1 MNQSAAPVTA
11 THELPWV
18 VAIGASAGGLEALQQ
33 FFAALH
39 SPTGA
44 AFVVIQHLAPDHKS
58 LMAELLGRHT
68 TLPVCTAQEGM
79 ALQPD
84 QVYLMPPGVSMSLAI
99 DTLHFEPRPPQG
111 LALPIDHFLLSLTQ
125 HAPERVVAVVLSGS
139 GSDGSVGADAL
150 RRAGGY
156 VLVQA
161 PDSAKFDSM
170 PRSVMAS
177 TAVDAALPP
186 TALAELTQEIL
197 RGESARMGQGDLL
210 ASRQLRP
217 ALQRIFD
224 ALLEHSRID
233 FSVYKLPTVLRRL
246 ERRLLVT
253 RASTANEYADRLEKS
268 SEERERL
275 RRELLIPVTSFFRDP
290 ASFEALTRQVL
301 EPLLRERRGQTVR
314 LWCAGCASGEEA
326 YSLAMACVET
336 AERLG
341 VGASIK
347 VFGTD
352 VDPQVLDIAAQG
364 RYPAVTAE
372 ALGPQRLE
380 RFFVR
385 QGELWVVRPEL
396 RQLVLFA
403 RHNLLDDAP
412 FTRMDLVSCRNT
424 LIYFQ
429 TAAQERLLRRLQYA
443 LLPGGTLFLGA
454 SESLGPIQADF
465 STLDSLHKI
474 YRLERPVTTASTL
487 RDAFARSTQTVRPLH
502 AAGAPVSPRSL
513 IDQGLHQLMT
523 SWLPASLLISS
534 QRELIHAWGPTRR
547 YLRMPEGEGSLDVMR
562 MLPERLGPVVLH
574 LQHLV
579 QADRQLHRSAPVEL
593 EIDGVTQRLVVHAQ
607 PLEAGHAHDGVLVS
621 IEALPPRPES
631 GPAETPSVDA
641 IGALEQELSA
651 TRQSLQ
657 ATIEALES
665 SNEELQSTNE
675 ELMSSN
681 EELQSTNEELQSVN
695 EELYTVNAEFNA
707 KLDALNAL
715 NADLE
720 GMAQATGLATI
731 FVDQALCLVRFTPEA
746 AMLFRLR
753 QSDLGRSIE
762 DFNSLLDY
770 PGLSTDLRQALHQ
783 DTPIE
788 RMVDGPHDTRFMA
801 SMVGY
806 SHRPG
811 LPRRAVVTFIDIT
824 RVRDATLLQDLI
836 DSLPEHIAVLD
847 AQGTIR
853 RVNRA
858 WSDFARA
865 NGGEHSPLVAV
876 GANYLAVLARS
887 DHPMARTTLSG
898 LHEVIAGRQPEFRQV
913 YDCHGPSEQRWFA
926 MYARPFPAK
935 GGGLVITHFRLPGHP
950 GNLTP

>member
-1 MNQSAAPVTA
+1 MDDSPDPSSLPP
-11 THELPWV
+11 HPPWV

-33 FFAALH
+33 FFAALRH
-39 SPTGA
+39 PAGA

-58 LMAELLGRHT
+58 LMAELLARHT
-68 TLPVCTAQEGM
+68 ALPVCTAQDGM
-79 ALQPD
+79 ALAPN
-84 QVYLMPPGVSMSLAI
+84 QVYLMPPGVSMSLAA
-99 DTLHFEPRPPQG
+99 DTLHLEPRPAQG

-125 HAPERVVAVVLSGS
+125 PAPERVVAVVLSGS

-186 TALAELTQEIL
+186 AALAELAQEIV

-224 ALLEHSRID
+224 LLLEHGRID

-253 RASTANEYADRLEKS
+253 RAANASDYADQLEKS

-275 RRELLIPVTSFFRDP
+275 RRELLIPVTSFFRD
-290 ASFEALTRQVL
+290 ASAFDALSRQVL
-301 EPLLRERRGQTVR
+301 EPLLLERRGQPIR

-341 VGASIK
+341 VSASIK

-352 VDPQVLDIAAQG
+352 VDPQVLDIATQG
-364 RYPAVTAE
+364 RYPAITAE
-372 ALGPQRLE
+372 VLGQERLE

-385 QGELWVVRPEL
+385 QGELWMVRPEL

-412 FTRMDLVSCRNT
+412 FTRMDLVACRNT

-465 STLDSLHKI
+465 STLDGLHKI
-474 YRLERPVTTASTL
+474 YRLERPVATASAL
-487 RDAFARSTQTVRPLH
+487 RDAFASSARVARPQH
-502 AAGAPVSPRSL
+502 AGPTPSHARSL
-513 IDQGLHQLMT
+513 IDQGLHQLM
-523 SWLPASLLISS
+523 SAWLPASLLISA

-579 QADRQLHRSAPVEL
+579 QADRQAHRSAPVQL
-593 EIDGVTQRLVVHAQ
+593 DIDGVAHRLVVHAQ
-607 PLEAGHAHDGVLVS
+607 PLDAGHALDGVLVS
-621 IEALPPRPES
+621 IEELALPEVADGVETRP
-631 GPAETPSVDA
+631 VDTVS
-641 IGALEQELSA
+641 ALEQELSA

-770 PGLSTDLRQALHQ
+770 PGLSADLRQALHQ

-806 SHRPG
+806 SHLPG
-811 LPRRAVVTFIDIT
+811 RPRRAVVTFIDIT
-824 RVRDATLLQDLI
+824 RVRDASLLQDLI

-847 AQGTIR
+847 PQGTIR

-865 NGGEHSPLVAV
+865 NGGEHSPMVAV

-887 DHPMARTTLSG
+887 GHPLARATLTG
-898 LHEVIAGRQPEFRQV
+898 LQEVMAGRQPEYRQV
-913 YDCHGPSEQRWFA
+913 YDCHGPSELRWFA
-926 MYARPFPAK
+926 MHARPFPTR
-935 GGGLVITHFRLPGHP
+935 GGGLVVTHFRLPGQP
-950 GNLTP
+950 AEAAP

>member
-1 MNQSAAPVTA
+1 MNEPAALTCQSPD
-11 THELPWV
+11 LPWV

-33 FFAALH
+33 FFAALRH
-39 SPTGA
+39 PTGA

-58 LMAELLGRHT
+58 LMAELLARHT
-68 TLPVCTAQEGM
+68 PLPVCTAQEGM
-79 ALQPD
+79 ALQAD
-84 QVYLMPPGVSMSLAI
+84 QVYLMPPGVSMSLAK
-99 DTLHFEPRPPQG
+99 DTLHFEPRPSQG

-125 HAPERVVAVVLSGS
+125 HAPEHVVAVVLSGS

-156 VLVQA
+156 VLVQS

-177 TAVDAALPP
+177 TAVDASLPP
-186 TALAELTQEIL
+186 AGLAELAQEIV
-197 RGESARMGQGDLL
+197 RGESARVGQGEVLG
-210 ASRQLRP
+210 SRQLRP

-224 ALLEHSRID
+224 AVREHSRID
-233 FSVYKLPTVLRRL
+233 FSVYKLPTVMRRL

-253 RASTANEYADRLEKS
+253 RTTVSEYADRLDQS
-268 SEERERL
+268 PEECERL

-290 ASFEALTRQVL
+290 AAFEALSRQVL
-301 EPLLRERRGQTVR
+301 EPLLQERRGQPVR

-326 YSLAMACVET
+326 YSLAMAAVEA
-336 AERLG
+336 AERMG
-341 VGASIK
+341 VAASIK

-364 RYPAVTAE
+364 RFPAVTAE
-372 ALGPQRLE
+372 VLGPARLE

-385 QGELWVVRPEL
+385 QGELWMVRPEL
-396 RQLVLFA
+396 RQMVLFA

-429 TAAQERLLRRLQYA
+429 TEAQERLLRRLQYA
-443 LLPGGTLFLGA
+443 LVPGGTLFLGA

-465 STLDSLHKI
+465 STLDASHKL
-474 YRLERPVTTASTL
+474 YRLERPVATASAL
-487 RDAFARSTQTVRPLH
+487 RDAFARSASTVQPLH
-502 AAGAPVSPRSL
+502 AGKPPLGSRSL
-513 IDQGLHQLMT
+513 IDQGLHQLM
-523 SWLPASLLISS
+523 SNWLPASLLISS

-547 YLRMPEGEGSLDVMR
+547 YLRMPEGDGSLDVMR
-562 MLPERLGPVVLH
+562 LLPERLGPVVLH

-579 QADRQLHRSAPVEL
+579 QADRQVHRSAPLEL
-593 EIDGVTQRLVVHAQ
+593 EIDGVTQRLVLHAQ
-607 PLEAGHAHDGVLVS
+607 PLEASHTREGVLVS
-621 IEALPPRPES
+621 IEELPPRPE
-631 GPAETPSVDA
+631 PEAAETLPLDA
-641 IGALEQELSA
+641 LNTLEQELSA

-657 ATIEALES
+657 STIEALES

-731 FVDQALCLVRFTPEA
+731 FVDQTLNLVRFTPEA

-753 QSDLGRSIE
+753 PSDIGRSIE

-770 PGLSTDLRQALHQ
+770 PSLAADLRQALLQ
-783 DTPIE
+783 DAPIE

-811 LPRRAVVTFIDIT
+811 LPRRAVVSFIDIT
-824 RVRDATLLQDLI
+824 RVRDATLLQDLL

-865 NGGEHSPLVAV
+865 NGGEHTPSVAV
-876 GANYLAVLARS
+876 GANYLAALARS
-887 DHPMARTTLSG
+887 DHPLARQTLSG
-898 LHEVIAGRQPEFRQV
+898 LHEVIAGRQPEYHQV
-913 YDCHGPSEQRWFA
+913 YDCHGPAEQRWFA
-926 MYARPFPAK
+926 MYARPYPAK
-935 GGGLVITHFRLPGHP
+935 GSGVVVSHFRLPGQP
-950 GNLTP
+950 KGTKA

>member
-1 MNQSAAPVTA
+1 MNDPADPSIAAPD
-11 THELPWV
+11 LPWV

-33 FFAALH
+33 FFAALRN
-39 SPTGA
+39 PAGA
-44 AFVVIQHLAPDHKS
+44 AFIVIQHLAPDHKS
-58 LMAELLGRHT
+58 LMAELLARHT
-68 TLPVCTAQEGM
+68 ALPVCTAQEGM
-79 ALQPD
+79 ALQAD
-84 QVYLMPPGVSMSLAI
+84 QVYLMPPGVSMSLAV
-99 DTLHFEPRPPQG
+99 DTLHFEPRPSQG

-125 HAPERVVAVVLSGS
+125 HTPERVVAVVLSGS

-156 VLVQA
+156 VLVQS

-186 TALAELTQEIL
+186 AALAELAQEIV
-197 RGESARMGQGDLL
+197 RGESARVGQGDLL

-224 ALLEHSRID
+224 ALLQHSRID
-233 FSVYKLPTVLRRL
+233 FSVYKLPTVMRRL

-253 RASTANEYADRLEKS
+253 RLNASDYADRLEKS
-268 SEERERL
+268 PEECERL

-290 ASFEALTRQVL
+290 ASFEALSREVL
-301 EPLLRERRGQTVR
+301 EPLLQERRGQPLRV
-314 LWCAGCASGEEA
+314 WCAGCASGEEA
-326 YSLAMACVET
+326 YSLAMACVE
-336 AERLG
+336 AADRVG
-341 VGASIK
+341 VTPSIK

-364 RYPAVTAE
+364 RFPAVTAE
-372 ALGPQRLE
+372 ILGAARLE

-385 QGELWVVRPEL
+385 QGEQWMVRPEL
-396 RQLVLFA
+396 RQMVLFA

-429 TAAQERLLRRLQYA
+429 TEAQERLLRRLQYA
-443 LLPGGTLFLGA
+443 LVPGATLFLGA

-465 STLDSLHKI
+465 ATLDATHKI
-474 YRLERPVTTASTL
+474 YRLERPVATASAL
-487 RDAFARSTQTVRPLH
+487 RDAFARHTATARPPQ
-502 AAGAPVSPRSL
+502 GSSPVASSRSL
-513 IDQGLHQLMT
+513 IDQGMHQLMST
-523 SWLPASLLISS
+523 WLPASLLISS

-547 YLRMPEGEGSLDVMR
+547 YLRIPEGEGSLDVMR

-579 QADRQLHRSAPVEL
+579 QADRQAHHSAPLEL
-593 EIDGVTQRLVVHAQ
+593 DIDGVPQRLVVHAQ
-607 PLEAGHAHDGVLVS
+607 PLDASHTREAVLVS
-621 IEALPPRPES
+621 IEELPPR
-631 GPAETPSVDA
+631 AEPDA
-641 IGALEQELSA
+641 AAALPLDALGSLEQELSA

-657 ATIEALES
+657 STIEALES

-731 FVDQALCLVRFTPEA
+731 FVDQSLCLVRFTPEA

-753 QSDLGRSIE
+753 QSDIGRSIE

-770 PGLSTDLRQALHQ
+770 TDLSSDLRRALHQ
-783 DTPIE
+783 DAPIE

-806 SHRPG
+806 AHRPG

-858 WSDFARA
+858 WSDFARE
-865 NGGEHSPLVAV
+865 NGGEHSPSVAV

-887 DHPMARTTLSG
+887 DHALARATLAG
-898 LHEVIAGRQPEFRQV
+898 LHEVMAGRLPELHQV
-913 YDCHGPSEQRWFA
+913 YDCHAPGEQRWFA
-926 MYARPFPAK
+926 MYARPYPAK
-935 GGGLVITHFRLPGHP
+935 GAGVVITHFRLPNPPQDG
-950 GNLTP
+950 TP

>member
-1 MNQSAAPVTA
+1 MNDPTA
-11 THELPWV
+11 TAPEPAEAPWV

-33 FFAALH
+33 FFAALRQ
-39 SPTGA
+39 PTGA

-58 LMAELLGRHT
+58 LMAELLARHT
-68 TLPVCTAQEGM
+68 TLPVCTAVEGM
-79 ALQPD
+79 TLQAD
-84 QVYLMPPGVSMSLAI
+84 QVYLMPPGVSMSLTA
-99 DTLHFEPRPPQG
+99 DLLHFEPRPSQG

-125 HAPERVVAVVLSGS
+125 HTPERMVAVVLSGS

-156 VLVQA
+156 VLVQT

-186 TALAELTQEIL
+186 AALAELAQEIV

-224 ALLEHSRID
+224 ALLETSRID
-233 FSVYKLPTVLRRL
+233 FSVYKLPTVMRRL

-253 RASTANEYADRLEKS
+253 RSASASDYADQLERS
-268 SEERERL
+268 VEERERL
-275 RRELLIPVTSFFRDP
+275 RRELLIPVTSFFRDQ
-290 ASFEALTRQVL
+290 ASFEALSRLVL
-301 EPLLRERRGQTVR
+301 EPLLRERRGQPVR

-326 YSLAMACVET
+326 YSLAMACVEA
-336 AERLG
+336 AER
-341 VGASIK
+341 VEVPCSIK

-352 VDPQVLDIAAQG
+352 VDPQVLDIATQG
-364 RYPAVTAE
+364 RFPAVTAE
-372 ALGPQRLE
+372 TLGSARLE

-385 QGELWVVRPEL
+385 QGDLWLVRPEL

-412 FTRMDLVSCRNT
+412 FTRMDVVSCRNT

-443 LLPGGTLFLGA
+443 LVPGGSLFLGA
-454 SESLGPIQADF
+454 SESLGPIQSDF
-465 STLDSLHKI
+465 STIDASHKL
-474 YRLERPVTTASTL
+474 YRLERPVSTASTL
-487 RDAFARSTQTVRPLH
+487 RDAFARSSHTSRP
-502 AAGAPVSPRSL
+502 APASATLSSARSQ

-523 SWLPASLLISS
+523 TWLPASLLISS

-579 QADRQLHRSAPVEL
+579 QADRQAHRSAPLEL
-593 EIDGVTQRLVVHAQ
+593 EIDGTPQRLVVHAQ
-607 PLEAGHAHDGVLVS
+607 PLDAALTRDGVLVS
-621 IEALPPRPES
+621 IEELPPRPES
-631 GPAETPSVDA
+631 TTTDA
-641 IGALEQELSA
+641 LPIDALGALEQELSA

-695 EELYTVNAEFNA
+695 EELYTVNAEFND
-707 KLDALNAL
+707 KLDALNSL

-720 GMAQATGLATI
+720 GMAQATGLATV
-731 FVDQALCLVRFTPEA
+731 FVDQALSLVRFTPEA

-762 DFNSLLDY
+762 DFNSMLDY
-770 PGLSTDLRQALHQ
+770 PGLSTDLRQALRQ
-783 DTPIE
+783 DTPLE

-824 RVRDATLLQDLI
+824 RVRDATQLQDLI

-847 AQGTIR
+847 TQGTIR

-858 WSDFARA
+858 WSDFARS
-865 NGGEHSPLVAV
+865 NGGEHSPMVAV
-876 GANYLAVLARS
+876 GANYLAAMARS
-887 DHPMARTTLSG
+887 DHPTARTTLAG
-898 LHEVIAGRQPEFRQV
+898 LHEVLAGQRSEFRQV
-913 YDCHGPSEQRWFA
+913 YDCHGPAEQRWFT
-926 MYARPFPAK
+926 MHARPFPTK
-935 GGGLVITHFRLPGHP
+935 GGGLVVTHFRLPGRLQDLP
-950 GNLTP
+950 G